1 MEKIQYI
8 KPEVELCIIEQQP
21 ILDNA
26 SLTVIPDDDLTDDD
40 MKDDNTVLSRRG
52 YSVWDEEDEEDEED
66 YY

>member
-26 SLTVIPDDDLTDDD
+26 SLTVIPDDELTDDD
-40 MKDDNTVLSRRG
+40 MKDDKTVLSRRG
-52 YSVWDEEDEEDEED
+52 YNVWDEEDEEDEE
-66 YY
+66 Y